1 MRTCFFVLV
10 LAFLLYR
17 PALAGSIYKC
27 LDGGRVSYSDRPCA
41 GVGTTLAVPDAPP
54 PDPALQERLERN
66 RATLAAIEKARL
78 AQATREERDLERAQ
92 RAALAE
98 RKRCDKLR
106 LQRQW
111 ADEDL
116 ARQRDDA
123 KETAR
128 LKAQL
133 AARRQAE
140 SLALECPA

>member
-1 MRTCFFVLV
+1 MRACLLI
-10 LAFLLYR
+10 LACLLCQ

-41 GVGTTLAVPDAPP
+41 GAGATLAVPDAPP

-66 RATLAAIEKARL
+66 RAMLAGIEKARL

-92 RAALAE
+92 RAALAD

-116 ARQRDDA
+116 ARQRGDA
-123 KETAR
+123 KEAAR

-133 AARRQAE
+133 NARRQAA